1 MQVFYVKKEKKL
13 SNVYHKSK
21 PENQSTFYENMKDN
35 EIKAF
40 LIMII
45 NLFFQGIPDKIV
57 KNNQSETCLLS
68 G

>member
-1 MQVFYVKKEKKL
+1 MQAFYVKKEKKL

-21 PENQSTFYENMKDN
+21 AENQSTFYENMKDN
-35 EIKAF
+35 KIKSF
-40 LIMII
+40 LIMIL

-57 KNNQSETCLLS
+57 KNNQSKSSPLS

>member
-1 MQVFYVKKEKKL
+1 MQAFYVKKEKKL
-13 SNVYHKSK
+13 SNIYHKSK
-21 PENQSTFYENMKDN
+21 PENQSLFYKNMKYN

-57 KNNQSETCLLS
+57 KNNQSKACPLS